1 MTDRTAISR
10 RTLLASTG
18 AASLAPLAQA
28 APVATRT
35 CFFNGLQPVVL
46 TVSGQGIEPNRGGL
60 DAARDRMLVQQG
72 NQFDAAWSCSLDAIA
87 SLQERRMRIRIEY
100 DDAMHELSGPLLE
113 TVLQAAGLDIAK
125 AMRGG
130 HWITMQAVDGYRVQ
144 MPLAQAMRW
153 GFVVAT
159 QMDGQPRPGRRRW
172 PRPLPSWPTPPS
184 RAASP
189 RPPGACI
196 TSTSANSSPR
206 AECPALSARLRRA
219 HPLGWCLAC
228 RALSLSRATWV

>member
-1 MTDRTAISR
+1 MTHRTTISR
-10 RTLLASTG
+10 RTLFATTG
-18 AASLAPLAQA
+18 AAALAPLTQA

-46 TVSGQGIEPNRGGL
+46 TISGQGIQPNRGGL
-60 DAARDRMLVQQG
+60 DAARDRMLVQHG
-72 NQFDAAWSCSLDAIA
+72 NRFDAAWSCSLDAIA

-159 QMDGQPRPGRRRW
+159 QMDGQPLFTGGLG
-172 PRPLPSWPTPPS
+172 PLWTIYDAQAIAELADTPFKS
-184 RAASP
+184 RFAKAAWGLYYLHISEQQP
-189 RPPGACI
+189 KG
-196 TSTSANSSPR
+196 
-206 AECPALSARLRRA
+206 
-219 HPLGWCLAC
+219 
-228 RALSLSRATWV
+228 